1 VFVVILA
8 VAAYWDPAIR
18 VLHVFESVPYLLAA
32 GFCLRRNTFGYALG
46 LVGGVFWIWMAGFLS
61 TFIRN
66 GFERLE
72 MLFRTGAVDRPDVLI
87 AVPAAM
93 ATAGLALCCV
103 LGYARRPNKSWRDAA
118 VLGAAVLAIPAF
130 FLGIFAAFMPQY
142 LRLFS
147 GLLNR

>member
-1 VFVVILA
+1 MVILA

-18 VLHVFESVPYLLAA
+18 VLHIFESVPYLLAA

-147 GLLNR
+147 GLLNK